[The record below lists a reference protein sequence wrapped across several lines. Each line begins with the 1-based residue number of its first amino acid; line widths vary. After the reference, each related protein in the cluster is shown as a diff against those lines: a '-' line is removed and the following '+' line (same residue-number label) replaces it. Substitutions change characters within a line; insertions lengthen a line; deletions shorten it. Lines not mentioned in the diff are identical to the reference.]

1 MKGGVCRLRSRGFER
16 GANVPGGYVA
26 RRGIWNSLK
35 RRTLVFVFALS
46 KRRVVLASTVATR
59 LRSVLV
65 VATPKM
71 KAMPFARHQSSTSGA
86 HVWMPPLMQGFFC
99 LSERVIGCGHVSGL
113 TSAAFARRGPGW

>member
-1 MKGGVCRLRSRGFER
+1 MKRVSQPCDPTSTRAMIRSVRLQLAAPS
-16 GANVPGGYVA
+16 
-26 RRGIWNSLK
+26 WNSLK
-35 RRTLVFVFALS
+35 RLTLVCVFALS

-86 HVWMPPLMQGFFC
+86 HVWMPPLMQGFF
-99 LSERVIGCGHVSGL
+99 LPV
-113 TSAAFARRGPGW
+113 